1 VLYKYRANGKHLSV
15 FNLGVFVFKEIIMKG
30 KLKDLKKKK
39 SKQKQLFININTIII
54 KLSN

>member
-30 KLKDLKKKK
+30 KLKDLKKNP
-39 SKQKQLFININTIII
+39 KQKQLFINTIII